1 MKLKSPCGHQTR
13 SKGQRSRSVMTAI
26 GKIAIARDY
35 RVCRVCVD
43 AGFPAD
49 AMLGLDGFVT
59 RRALR
64 QICHVG
70 VSDSFDRGER
80 TLRELAGWSVDAETI
95 RRLCHAEAAKCRENE
110 AEQREVAEDFK
121 NASGHCELQIDAGK
135 VNTDTGWRDVKV
147 ASFAVRPPGESAT
160 SEDYD
165 QRDLPKP
172 SVRRVSAAIET
183 AETFG
188 HRCLAEAERLGWTA
202 ATPLTVLGDGAE
214 WIWNIAAARFPKADQ
229 NLDVYHATEYLAD
242 LARAGFGDAAT
253 AMKKWTES
261 AQKRLVADG
270 WAGVCE
276 FVHQSGEEVKD
287 RAAMESAYPRV
298 ANYLSGHQDRMK
310 YAARLRLG
318 KSIGSGMIEGTI
330 KQMVGRRLKQTGARW
345 KTDHVAPFVE
355 LVALDDGPK
364 WEVYWKAA

>member
-1 MKLKSPCGHQTR
+1 
-13 SKGQRSRSVMTAI
+13 MTAI
-26 GKIAIARDY
+26 GKISIDRNY
-35 RVCRVCVD
+35 RVCRVC
-43 AGFPAD
+43 AGGFPAD
-49 AMLGLDGFVT
+49 AVLGLDGFVT

-70 VSDSFDRGER
+70 VSDSFERGER
-80 TLRELAGWSVDAETI
+80 TLRELSGWSVDAETI

-110 AEQREVAEDFK
+110 AELHAVAEDFK
-121 NASGHCELQIDAGK
+121 TALGHCELQIDAGK

-147 ASFAVRPPGESAT
+147 ASFAVRPPGEPAT
-160 SEDYD
+160 SEDYE

-183 AETFG
+183 AEIFG
-188 HRCLAEAERLGWTA
+188 HRCRAESERLGWTD
-202 ATPLTVLGDGAE
+202 TSHLTVLGDGAE
-214 WIWNIAAARFPKADQ
+214 WIWNIATERFPKAEQ

-242 LARAGFGDAAT
+242 LARAGFGDDAT
-253 AMKKWTES
+253 AVKKWTES

-276 FVHQSGEEVKD
+276 FVNLSSAEVTN
-287 RAAMESAYPRV
+287 RTASESAYPRV
-298 ANYLSGHQDRMK
+298 ANYLAGHQDRMK

-345 KTDHVAPFVE
+345 KTGHVAPFVE
-355 LVALDDGPK
+355 LFALDDGPK
-364 WEVYWKAA
+364 WETYWAAA